1 MGFMGPR
8 EPRDPGWPDLK
19 TDNAKL
25 QFDVS
30 PDSGL
35 LENQWFLTFLE
46 SPFITK
52 WSLGVQMG
60 SWISSRHRRRLVERP
75 SANIPQCTFLNIY
88 IYIRIPCRSFICFHV
103 LVPTSFFSQ
112 NIEIPQ
118 NSSLIKQIFWFL
130 TNRSLAMTEQIGK
143 LVTIRSLQN
152 DCMDHGLHAKELT
165 AFNGLKGRIQGFSKD
180 RWHVNVLLPDG
191 GVRQLVLYTIMETLH
206 VVLK

>member
-1 MGFMGPR
+1 MHLYIP
-8 EPRDPGWPDLK
+8 LY
-19 TDNAKL
+19 
-25 QFDVS
+25 
-30 PDSGL
+30 
-35 LENQWFLTFLE
+35 
-46 SPFITK
+46 
-52 WSLGVQMG
+52 SLGRTLDG
-60 SWISSRHRRRLVERP
+60 SVGALGEFWEVMYIKKLPINRPCSRYVMHK
-75 SANIPQCTFLNIY
+75 NHYFLFGDEVGY
-88 IYIRIPCRSFICFHV
+88 MIPCRSFICFHV
-103 LVPTSFFSQ
+103 LVPTSIFVR

>member
-1 MGFMGPR
+1 MIFNILGKPIHHQMILGRPDGFLDFFSTP
-8 EPRDPGWPDLK
+8 PASGWAAFCEHS
-19 TDNAKL
+19 T
-25 QFDVS
+25 
-30 PDSGL
+30 
-35 LENQWFLTFLE
+35 
-46 SPFITK
+46 
-52 WSLGVQMG
+52 M
-60 SWISSRHRRRLVERP
+60 H
-75 SANIPQCTFLNIY
+75 IPQYIY